1 VVSHSFAWIGLPCLR
16 HCVHGASIG
25 GGGGPEAGGFFELLE
40 SAPLIDSAI
49 TRRSVTARS
58 LRLRTKVRY

>member
-1 VVSHSFAWIGLPCLR
+1 
-16 HCVHGASIG
+16 VHGASIG